1 MSSENTETWALKA
14 LRSIADYKL
23 SDAEALVGAENIWSN
38 VLLNAY
44 NAHAKNVE
52 KPLEF
57 DKVLEIQLD
66 KLMAT
71 LATVRMLMEEFDKK
85 HLGENV
91 VPFMRKQT

>member
-1 MSSENTETWALKA
+1 MSSENTEKWALKS

-38 VLLNAY
+38 ILLNAY
-44 NAHAKNVE
+44 DAHKKNVE

-85 HLGENV
+85 QKGENV
-91 VPFMRKQT
+91 VPFPRK